1 LVITKAFFLGEQ
13 IMTNEY
19 YIDRIGNISVQGP
32 VVSID
37 LGRMMPTPENNNE
50 SVTLDKRLTVT
61 MTGQNFINMVNAL
74 NNSVKTM
81 AERAKAAETPN
92 KTETNSDQKIK
103 Q

>member
-1 LVITKAFFLGEQ
+1 MTK
-13 IMTNEY
+13 EY
-19 YIDRIGNISVQGP
+19 YVDRIGNISVQGP

-37 LGRMMPTPENNNE
+37 LGRMVSTHDSNKNE
-50 SVTLDKRLTVT
+50 SLTLDKRLTVT
-61 MTGQNFINMVNAL
+61 MTGQNFVNMVNAL

-92 KTETNSDQKIK
+92 KTETNSDQEIK